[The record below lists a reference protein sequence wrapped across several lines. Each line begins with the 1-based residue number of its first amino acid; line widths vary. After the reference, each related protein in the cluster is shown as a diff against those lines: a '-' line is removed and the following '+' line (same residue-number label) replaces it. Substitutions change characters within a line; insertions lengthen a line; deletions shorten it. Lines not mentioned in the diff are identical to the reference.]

1 MMRTRIEGQ
10 LNIDR
15 WRTQLKAGVENITN
29 YTYLDN
35 ISVSKGGGED
45 TETPVSYL
53 NNVGVSQHSGS
64 IQVFSAS
71 LRQDFKLGIFHLDN
85 EVTYQTSSNQDILP
99 LPKLVLYHN
108 FYLSFGLARKC

>member
-1 MMRTRIEGQ
+1 MMRTRIEGK
-10 LNIDR
+10 LSIDR

-35 ISVSKGGGED
+35 TSVATGGEEGS
-45 TETPVSYL
+45 ETSASFL
-53 NNVGVSQHSGS
+53 NNVGVAQHSGS

-71 LRQDFKLGIFHLDN
+71 LRQDFKVGILHLDN

-99 LPKLVLYHN
+99 LPKLTLTTTSTSV
-108 FYLSFGLARKC
+108 SDWRKRY